1 MERNRPKTII
11 LVPAYNEREEILR
24 KTLDTLRESGFPI
37 VVIDDGSEVELS
49 LYLNGL
55 NGVTVLRHPV
65 NLGQGAALQTGMD
78 YALEVG
84 AEAVVHFD
92 ADGQHDAREI
102 PALLDT
108 LTNGADLALG
118 SRFLRKEDKVAIPWA
133 RRLLLRGA
141 RCVNF
146 LFTGKWL
153 SDAHNGFRALN
164 RKAMEKI
171 RITENRMAHA
181 TEIVALARKASLKIV
196 EVPVHIQYTDYSRAK
211 GQNWQQSLNIL
222 LELLLNKLF

>member
-1 MERNRPKTII
+1 MEQKHPKTII
-11 LVPAYNEREEILR
+11 IIPAYNEREEVLR
-24 KTLDTLRESGFPI
+24 NTLQSFSEQEYS
-37 VVIDDGSEVELS
+37 VVVVDDGSDEDLS
-49 LYLNGL
+49 LLL
-55 NGVTVLRHPV
+55 KDLKWVTVLRHPI

-78 YALEVG
+78 YALAES

-92 ADGQHDAREI
+92 ADGQHDVREI
-102 PALLDT
+102 PILLDA
-108 LTNGADLALG
+108 LAQGADMALG
-118 SRFLRKEDKVAIPWA
+118 SRFLRKEDAEAVPWS

-146 LFTGKWL
+146 LFAGKWL

-164 RKAMEKI
+164 RKAMQSI

-196 EVPVHIQYTDYSRAK
+196 EVPVHIQYTEYSRAK
-211 GQNWQQSLNIL
+211 GQSWRQSLNIL
-222 LELLLNKLF
+222 MELLLNKLF

>member
-1 MERNRPKTII
+1 MERNRAKTII
-11 LVPAYNEREEILR
+11 LVPVYNERGEILR
-24 KTLDTLRESGFPI
+24 NTLGTLRESGFPI
-37 VVIDDGSEVELS
+37 VVIDDGSENDLS
-49 LYLNGL
+49 PYLSGID
-55 NGVTVLRHPV
+55 GVTVLRHPV

-78 YALEVG
+78 YALEAG

-102 PALLDT
+102 PALLDA
-108 LTNGADLALG
+108 LANGADLALG
-118 SRFLRKEDKVAIPWA
+118 SRFLRKEDKASIPWG

-141 RCVNF
+141 RHVNF
-146 LFTGKWL
+146 LFTGQWL

-181 TEIVALARKASLKIV
+181 TEIVALARKASLRIV
-196 EVPVHIQYTDYSRAK
+196 EVPVHIQYTEYSRAK